1 MGDWNGKRQPKLT
14 LKLPKVPMGQV
25 KEVELVFD
33 QKWFVCLS
41 YEDGISEE
49 SEKRVSFP
57 VLTLVKFIR
66 LQMSPKRVKFS
77 DHR

>member
-1 MGDWNGKRQPKLT
+1 MGDWNGKRQPKLA
-14 LKLPKVPMGQV
+14 LKLPKVPSEQV

-49 SEKRVSFP
+49 SEKEGVVS
-57 VLTLVKFIR
+57 
-66 LQMSPKRVKFS
+66 QY
-77 DHR
+77 

>member
-14 LKLPKVPMGQV
+14 FKLPKVPIGQV

-49 SEKRVSFP
+49 MKKRVSFL

-66 LQMSPKRVKFS
+66 LQVSPKRVIV
-77 DHR
+77 